1 MSGRKPV
8 ATSAAP
14 AAVGPYSQG
23 VRTDHW
29 VFTAGQVGFEPT
41 TGMLVE
47 GTAAQAD
54 RALRNIAAIL
64 DAAGSDMDR
73 VVKTTIFLIDMADWD
88 AVNEV
93 YARHFSAPFPA
104 RSTIQVVSLP
114 KGAAVEI
121 EAIAMT
127 GDGG

>member
-1 MSGRKPV
+1 MSGRSPV

-23 VRTDHW
+23 IRTDQL
-29 VFTAGQVGFEPT
+29 VFTAGQIGLEPAS
-41 TGMLVE
+41 GELVE

-54 RALRNIAAIL
+54 RALRNLTAIL

-73 VVKTTIFLIDMADWD
+73 VVKTTIFLTDMADFT

-93 YARHFSAPFPA
+93 YAQHFSQPYPA
-104 RSTIQVVSLP
+104 RSTVAVTALP
-114 KGAAVEI
+114 KGASVEI